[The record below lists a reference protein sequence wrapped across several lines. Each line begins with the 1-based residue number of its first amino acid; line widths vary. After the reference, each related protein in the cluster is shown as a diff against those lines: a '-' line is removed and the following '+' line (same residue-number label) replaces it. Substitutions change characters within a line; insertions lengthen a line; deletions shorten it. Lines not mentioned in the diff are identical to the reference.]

1 MRFFSLFILGL
12 QEVYAHW
19 FRSVLTML
27 GIILGVA
34 SVVAMSAIV
43 EGLEK
48 GMRDNIIIYGG
59 LNKVLIHD
67 SDPPDYQNHIADTSP
82 GKTLNDVYAL
92 KRGAT
97 LLSHVSPEMGHR
109 ARITYQRRSCY
120 PSEFIGAWPVVLQ
133 MNRHT
138 LKYGRFFNELDE
150 RGAKPVCVIGAHIR
164 NRLFGDPESTDQEIN
179 PVGKIIHINRQPF
192 TVIGM
197 FIEYMTD
204 AEQKRRELER
214 QNHKDRTGPRR
225 NARYRFRRDGFYH
238 KNNVVYIPI
247 NTMWMRF
254 KVSSGT
260 DDTPEPNLTDIDIKV
275 AELTHME
282 KALDQARNILLHTHN
297 GVEDFEFSTYASRIA
312 SAEERIK
319 NANLIGLII
328 SALSLFVGGIG
339 VMNIMLASINE
350 RIREIG
356 TFKAL
361 GANDFSIFIQIMM
374 ESSSLA
380 ILGGL
385 LGLPT
390 SFGTI
395 WLLTQ
400 LIPQQNVPI
409 ITWEALFIG
418 LTFSILTGIIAGLFP
433 AYKASRLNPIEA
445 LRYE

>member
-1 MRFFSLFILGL
+1 MTYFNLFILGFR
-12 QEVYAHW
+12 EVYTHW

-27 GIILGVA
+27 GVILGVA
-34 SVVAMSAIV
+34 SVVTMSAIV

-48 GMRDNIIIYGG
+48 SMRDNIIIYGG
-59 LNKVLIHD
+59 LNKVLIRD
-67 SDPPDYQNHIADTSP
+67 SDPPDYQEHIADTSP

-92 KRGAT
+92 KRGTT

-120 PSEFIGAWPVVLQ
+120 PSEFIGAWPVVLE

-138 LKYGRFFNELDE
+138 LQYGRFFNELDE
-150 RGAKPVCVIGAHIR
+150 RGAKSVCVIGAHIR
-164 NRLFGDPESTDQEIN
+164 NRLFGDPNLTDQEIN

-197 FIEYMTD
+197 FTEYMTD
-204 AEQKRRELER
+204 AERKRRELER
-214 QNHKDRTGPRR
+214 QKRKDRTGPKRHTG
-225 NARYRFRRDGFYH
+225 YRSRRDGFHH

-260 DDTPEPNLTDIDIKV
+260 DNTPEPNLTDIDIKV
-275 AELTHME
+275 ADLNHME
-282 KALDQARNILLHTHN
+282 KALDQARNILLHTHR

-312 SAEERIK
+312 SAEKRIK
-319 NANLIGLII
+319 SANLIGLII

-339 VMNIMLASINE
+339 IMNIMLASINE
-350 RIREIG
+350 RVREIG

-361 GANDFSIFIQIMM
+361 GATNLSIFFQIMM
-374 ESSSLA
+374 ESSTLA
-380 ILGGL
+380 IMGGL
-385 LGLPT
+385 AGLPT
-390 SFGTI
+390 SFGSI

-409 ITWEALFIG
+409 ITPAALLIG
-418 LTFSILTGIIAGLFP
+418 LTFSILTGMIAGLFP
-433 AYKASRLNPIEA
+433 AYKASQLNPIEA

>member
-1 MRFFSLFILGL
+1 
-12 QEVYAHW
+12 
-19 FRSVLTML
+19 
-27 GIILGVA
+27 
-34 SVVAMSAIV
+34 
-43 EGLEK
+43 
-48 GMRDNIIIYGG
+48 
-59 LNKVLIHD
+59 
-67 SDPPDYQNHIADTSP
+67 
-82 GKTLNDVYAL
+82 
-92 KRGAT
+92 
-97 LLSHVSPEMGHR
+97 
-109 ARITYQRRSCY
+109 
-120 PSEFIGAWPVVLQ
+120 
-133 MNRHT
+133 
-138 LKYGRFFNELDE
+138 
-150 RGAKPVCVIGAHIR
+150 
-164 NRLFGDPESTDQEIN
+164 
-179 PVGKIIHINRQPF
+179 
-192 TVIGM
+192 
-197 FIEYMTD
+197 
-204 AEQKRRELER
+204 
-214 QNHKDRTGPRR
+214 
-225 NARYRFRRDGFYH
+225 
-238 KNNVVYIPI
+238 
-247 NTMWMRF
+247 MWMRF

-260 DDTPEPNLTDIDIKV
+260 DDTPEPNLTDIDIKK
-275 AELTHME
+275 ADLTHME

-319 NANLIGLII
+319 NANLIGIII

-433 AYKASRLNPIEA
+433 AYKASQLNPIQA